1 MKEKS
6 KKKYL
11 AFVASFENNRSFNAF
26 INGSGFLIDKICEKF
41 EKIYIINIANI
52 SSTYPVVYNTLNLA
66 IIKLQRL

>member
-41 EKIYIINIANI
+41 EKIYIINVANLKFF
-52 SSTYPVVYNTLNLA
+52 SKKKKYL
-66 IIKLQRL
+66 IIH

>member
-41 EKIYIINIANI
+41 EKIYIINVAN
-52 SSTYPVVYNTLNLA
+52 L
-66 IIKLQRL
+66 KF